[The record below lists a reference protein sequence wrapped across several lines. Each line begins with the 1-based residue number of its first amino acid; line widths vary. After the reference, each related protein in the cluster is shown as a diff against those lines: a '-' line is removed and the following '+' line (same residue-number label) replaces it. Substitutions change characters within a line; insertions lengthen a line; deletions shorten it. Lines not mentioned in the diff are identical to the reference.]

1 MSGCDSTQSDEAEC
15 SSCDEGLDSPTKSG
29 KKNDADNRE
38 KIALRAAQSQEPA
51 TYGDKKNSVR
61 SHVRDLT
68 CRPYGDMASR
78 FQQAGSIR
86 NRALIGSVIFT

>member
-1 MSGCDSTQSDEAEC
+1 MSGCDSTQPDQAEC
-15 SSCDEGLDSPTKSG
+15 SCCDESLGSATKSG

-61 SHVRDLT
+61 SHVRDLS
-68 CRPYGDMASR
+68 CMPYGEQVSAVR
-78 FQQAGSIR
+78 
-86 NRALIGSVIFT
+86 